1 MEDAWSWVVLL
12 TALILESG
20 TKITL
25 IVVDFYVLNRAI
37 PFVLLLNV
45 KCSNDYATSRSYAR
59 KPPFD
64 HFNLTSSD

>member
-12 TALILESG
+12 KALILESG

-25 IVVDFYVLNRAI
+25 IVVEFYILNGAI
-37 PFVLLLNV
+37 LFVLLLNV
-45 KCSNDYATSRSYAR
+45 NCSNDYVTSRAYAR
-59 KPPFD
+59 KSPFD